1 MLVDSHCH
9 LNFPELIDR
18 LDAVFENAFL
28 HDVRHFLTVNTCLTE
43 WDVLHAMTQKYP
55 FVYCSAGVH
64 PHDAKNY
71 TKEDVYN
78 QLLEK
83 LNHPKTIAIGETG
96 LDYYYNNS
104 PSDIQKEIFIA
115 HLDAAVKTQKPV
127 IIHTRDADQDT
138 IDILSAYKGR
148 VKGVFHCFSGDEH
161 LAKKG
166 LDLGFYISFSGI
178 ITFNKSKDL
187 QEIVKTVP
195 LDRLLV
201 ETDSPFLTPTPHRG
215 KKNEPAYTHFVAQKV
230 AELKNLTLSEVS
242 QSTTKNFFS
251 LFLPDQVSA

>member
-28 HDVRHFLTVNTCLTE
+28 HDVRCFLTVNTDLNE
-43 WDVLHAMTQKYP
+43 WETLHAITQKYP

-71 TKEDVYN
+71 EREDVYN
-78 QLLEK
+78 QLTEK
-83 LNHPKTIAIGETG
+83 LKHPKTIAIGETG

-104 PSDIQKEIFIA
+104 PHDIQKEIFIA
-115 HLDAAVKTQKPV
+115 HADAAVTTQKPL

-138 IDILSAYKGR
+138 VDILSAYKGR
-148 VKGVFHCFSGDEH
+148 IKGVFHCFSGDEN
-161 LAKKG
+161 LAKAA

-178 ITFNKSKDL
+178 ITFNKSQDL
-187 QEIVKTVP
+187 QSIVKIVP

-201 ETDSPFLTPTPHRG
+201 ETDSPFLTPVPHRG

-230 AELKNLTLSEVS
+230 AELKELTLTDIA
-242 QSTTKNFFS
+242 QQTTKNFHS
-251 LFLPDQVSA
+251 LFLASS